1 MDLATVTVVGELGF
15 DWAID
20 GAQLAVDDGLKT
32 AVIISLFTD
41 RRATS
46 SDTLPDTSSDRRGW
60 FGDDYGGIEGD
71 QIGSHLWLLA
81 REKQTAETLERARR
95 YALDSLAWLKTDGVV
110 QSVAVQASW
119 LRAGVL
125 LLEIQIERA
134 DSTSA
139 RYRFE
144 HFWGQSHGV

>member
-1 MDLATVTVVGELGF
+1 MDLATVTVLGELGF

-41 RRATS
+41 RRATT
-46 SDTLPDTSSDRRGW
+46 SDTLPDTGSDRRGW
-60 FGDDYGGIEGD
+60 FGDDYSSIEGD

>member
-1 MDLATVTVVGELGF
+1 MDLATVTIVGELGF
-15 DWAID
+15 DWALD
-20 GAQLAVDDGLKT
+20 GPQLAVDDGLKT

-41 RRATS
+41 RRATAA
-46 SDTLPDTSSDRRGW
+46 DTLPDAGSDRRGW
-60 FGDDYGGIEGD
+60 FGDDYSGIEGD

-81 REKQTAETLERARR
+81 REKQTAETLEKARR
-95 YALDSLAWLKTDGVV
+95 YALDSLAWLKADGVV
-110 QSVAVQASW
+110 ESVAVQASW

-125 LLEIQIERA
+125 LLEIDIERA

-144 HFWGQSHGV
+144 HFWSQSHGV